1 MKTIFNNLLDEKDL
15 SFSEASLLVE
25 SIFNSNINNVQLSSI
40 LTLLH
45 KKKESFNEIYAFTN
59 YLKKK
64 CKKINIEGEFM
75 DTCGTGGDN
84 KGSFN
89 NYSSNAEIRI
99 ILNPFLNTFVWTII
113 YITQRKK
120 WLKNF

>member
-1 MKTIFNNLLDEKDL
+1 MKKIFNNLLSEKDL

-25 SIFNSNINNVQLSSI
+25 SIFKSNINNVQLSSI

-64 CKKINIEGEFM
+64 M
-75 DTCGTGGDN
+75 
-84 KGSFN
+84 
-89 NYSSNAEIRI
+89 
-99 ILNPFLNTFVWTII
+99 
-113 YITQRKK
+113 
-120 WLKNF
+120 

>member
-1 MKTIFNNLLDEKDL
+1 MKTIFDNLIEEKDL
-15 SFSEASLLVE
+15 SYSEASFLAE
-25 SIFNSNINNVQLSSI
+25 SIFKSNISNIQLSSI

-64 CKKINIEGEFM
+64 CKKINITGKFM

-89 NYSSNAEIRI
+89 FSTATS
-99 ILNPFLNTFVWTII
+99 ILLSTFNIKISKHGNRSVTS
-113 YITQRKK
+113 KSGSFDV
-120 WLKNF
+120 LE